1 MKKLFAT
8 LFAVVAFVA
17 VAIAQTPQEIV
28 SRMETEMG
36 KLEKQGVVMMAD
48 AKIPIFGTMTTKTY
62 TLGDKSRSEGAM
74 LGVEIVTWSDGE
86 TIWEYK
92 VKENQVQIENA
103 RFNTKSDSNGDLGL
117 FSGITEG
124 YDVSIDKET
133 ATEWNLLCKKSK
145 SNTDKDAPQKIELVI
160 AKGTYVPVTLI
171 TKVEGIKI
179 TMYDITFGVTE
190 EEVTFNADNYPGVTV
205 VDKRQ

>member
-8 LFAVVAFVA
+8 LFAIVAFVA

-62 TLGDKSRSEGAM
+62 TLGNKSRSEGAM

-86 TIWEYK
+86 TIWEYN
-92 VKENQVQIENA
+92 VNENQVQIENVKL
-103 RFNTKSDSNGDLGL
+103 NTKSDSKGDLGL
-117 FSGITEG
+117 FS
-124 YDVSIDKET
+124 
-133 ATEWNLLCKKSK
+133 
-145 SNTDKDAPQKIELVI
+145 
-160 AKGTYVPVTLI
+160 
-171 TKVEGIKI
+171 
-179 TMYDITFGVTE
+179 GVTE

>member
-62 TLGDKSRSEGAM
+62 TLGNKSRSEGAM

-86 TIWEYK
+86 TIWEYN
-92 VKENQVQIENA
+92 VNENQVQIENVKL
-103 RFNTKSDSNGDLGL
+103 NTKSDSKGDLGL
-117 FSGITEG
+117 FSGLTEG

-160 AKGTYVPVTLI
+160 AKDTYVPVTLI

-190 EEVTFNADNYPGVTV
+190 EEVTFNADNFPGVTV

>member
-86 TIWEYK
+86 TIWEYN

-133 ATEWNLLCKKSK
+133 STEWNLLCKKSK

-190 EEVTFNADNYPGVTV
+190 EEVTFNADKYPGVTV